1 MFASV
6 EIDPKRGQG
15 PHKEAG
21 PVWERVA
28 TGPAYTV
35 DYPAKPEKH
44 DLGQPT
50 GASLVGWLATYGN
63 RYYATYVTTLPKG
76 VPMPEGDALAET
88 LKITNTQN
96 ATAAH
101 GTIVGRKAGLL
112 MGRPF
117 ETLEATN
124 PDGAVTMIFQTTA
137 VADGVVML
145 AAVVPTCWKDSPEV
159 ARFLASVKP
168 SDGKAPSD
176 GN

>member
-1 MFASV
+1 VFAWV
-6 EIDPKRGQG
+6 EIDPKPGQG

-21 PVWERVA
+21 PIWERIA

-35 DYPAKPEKH
+35 DFPAKHEKH
-44 DLGQPT
+44 HLGHPT
-50 GASLVGWLATYGN
+50 RASLVGWLATYGN
-63 RYYATYVTTLPKG
+63 RYYATYVTTLHKG
-76 VPMPEGDALAET
+76 APMPEGNGLAET

-101 GTIVGRKAGLL
+101 GTIVGRKAGFP
-112 MGRPF
+112 MGRPS
-117 ETLEATN
+117 ETVGATN
-124 PDGAVTMIFQTTA
+124 PDGTATMIFQTSA

-145 AAVVPTCWKDSPEV
+145 AAVVPNCWKGSPEV

-168 SDGKAPSD
+168 NEGESSPD